1 MAGNTR
7 DITLLGKGQRLTPL
21 SDIVSSPD
29 SAPSV
34 YSGGRIVPLS
44 ENTSLHDKGSQ
55 NSGMQSIQLGAMPKM
70 EVTPQQY
77 RFIMNHLAGIKDKAQ
92 AEAEEIRL
100 ASALSYS
107 RNFGLPLDYCLRNLE
122 EMNKA
127 YLGTEYKATATNFR
141 AIYNEGQIGKLT
153 VERGRLG
160 NLIMNTS
167 DPAKREELL
176 AQVSEIDAS
185 IESMQDSLP
194 RNWLVEMAKMTGNS
208 LYFTASSGVAGLKG
222 AGVGA
227 IGVGVL
233 QGLGTIGVS
242 NPLTAVP
249 VAGTIAAVSLLFQG
263 KNTYEIESGNTYLDL
278 LNNGVEPEIAKGMG
292 NIGGL
297 INAAIEAGLG
307 GLTSSWLT
315 KLGVPVDS
323 FVSKLTTRMLA
334 NGHLGAFGKVLMDVG
349 TSSIEEGLEEG
360 FQGIATSLA
369 EDIAYTISET
379 SDVEPDWNVIE
390 SFASDFV
397 GGAAS
402 SVLLGLPASAISAN
416 SDYRTVK
423 GLDAVAMSVRSRES
437 YDAIAAS
444 LKPDDSI
451 TDEDW
456 KAFTDKRFDEAEKR
470 GFEEFRAEVN
480 QKTLDTTLTDLDED
494 VELDTDDG
502 KLEGEEEQTA
512 HPVDRM
518 KGGRLYGHE
527 TGETQH
533 LPRRFQAHTF
543 SYGSPVSGDTYGA
556 ITYRTDRDGNL
567 TITNLRTREGYQN
580 LREEMVSDFIS
591 RYPDMNIEWET
602 NTAEEADLKDRLINT
617 NPRGVSYGLNYG
629 ELADSSDVQ
638 AIKSKLSDYFSY
650 DETMNNAM
658 ATVVSLAAARR
669 GMTGQEL
676 FDRYIEDIRRWT
688 PEEQMEADRGLK
700 PGQHRTGAT
709 EFYHLTDGVKAVI
722 YAGENANPTT
732 FMHEMTHLLRR
743 IDGGDSEFRT
753 LFDSLR
759 NDESFKRFVDNNK
772 MIHHKDLSTLFM
784 TEEWTEADDE
794 FFTELSEAYWTS
806 GQAGSARLRGFF
818 DRLKR
823 TFRRI
828 YDALRGTG
836 HLNDEIVAYYDN
848 FFGVGDK
855 AASVSSTAD
864 TAGAERTVSQN
875 TAQDA
880 SSDVLSGEELPDA
893 ETAGDVSAEEVN
905 VQPSAPERG
914 MLDDWKAM
922 RFREAFRSITDNE
935 AIITAL
941 ENIPVALHKAA
952 GLVRESAGSVTATD
966 RYSLDPRYSNLTEED
981 AERMQKN
988 AERYEAE
995 AEKYE
1000 AKRRKVEDT
1009 TKRVTYT
1016 IDGRTYGEMAR
1027 ISSLGTF
1034 SPSQYIAQTGADS
1047 AFTLS
1052 IDADNVHIEGF
1063 RKPDPNM
1070 LWDGIEGERRYQTQ
1084 EEVEALIQRAI
1095 ETAESHIPVE
1105 YSESSW
1111 NALFGENRQIETPI
1125 GPVVMGHNQFK
1136 KLADRKR
1143 TDIVGMIKPT
1153 LERPSF
1159 IIREA
1164 HGSNNGNDSFNY
1176 IKVFNDKN
1184 GHRWLFSVVISQDD
1198 GWYVISNRG
1207 IHDNQLQKLL
1217 LKETNSLAYVAA
1229 DNQRTPSFVQRREL
1243 TGRPIDNLSSQ
1254 DAAVNKTAY
1263 QTQEESI
1270 EWKNTED
1277 RLRADASNFD
1287 AEGRHLAPNGKPSN
1301 LSYEQWVT
1309 VRTPAFKRW
1318 FGDWEHAYRIKKWL
1332 SNENVLAIDSDKYSG
1347 LYELNWRSAKRYALD
1362 NLRGQ
1367 YKVDD
1372 NGAVIELTR
1381 DGVSET
1387 ISENMGS
1394 ELGLRLIT
1402 YIPDIIKNSIFVYAE
1417 ENQKSKNTF
1426 DYYEYYLTDISVD
1439 SKNYV
1444 VKSAVGVR
1452 NGRRYYTFNLSE
1464 IKDKGAFIDSR
1475 PVSDIQPGR
1484 PTSQGSLPD
1493 IKDTRLLSILQA
1505 DSSKVVDEN
1514 GEPLVVYHGSK
1525 WAGGPI
1531 REFDI
1536 NPAYGAMYLSSS
1548 KEVAESYIPE
1558 SLNEAN
1564 VDDLYPGTPELQ
1576 PVFSLY
1582 ANVRN
1587 PLFADAKG
1595 ESWRSVEFEGEWLSS
1610 DDLIDIAMER
1620 GNDAVILRNVIDSS
1634 TVKTPATDLM
1644 IFDPNQLKSV
1654 DNQGTFSS
1662 ESNDIYYQTA
1672 EESAEWRDTDIRLRD
1687 NEANFDIAGRH
1698 LAPNGKLSNLSYRD
1712 WVTVRTPSF
1721 IRWFGDWMNNPE
1733 EASKIVDENG
1743 EPMAMYHGS
1752 LESFS
1757 EFSRDFAGRTA
1768 DTAGV
1773 GFWFSDREDFARSF
1787 ASAEWQG
1794 EGTPQVYSVFLNI
1807 RNPRVYSSTPGLT
1820 YAQYK
1825 ALTSEVE
1832 RLSRL
1837 ISRYEASTDRAISER
1852 ELNQLREERD
1862 RIISSLEGST
1872 DLDAYES
1879 FKSDMLIA
1887 SGMSAKDVKDSGF
1900 SFDGEDNASAINER
1914 YISAM
1919 RSQGYDGIIIR
1930 DTKFDSDLIG
1940 ESFNTQYVAFD
1951 PNQIKSVNN
1960 RGTFSSESNDILYQL
1975 SPEYVRENMD
1985 YETKMPTDDAFLD
1998 AVRNTPG
2005 ARIEDD
2011 GIIIDLERWQ
2021 KPEQDNEAS
2030 VRTGVFYLPTG
2041 SSATRYYKG
2050 FTSTGLYGGSVKFR
2064 GETLLKAP
2072 LAVRG
2077 YTGGDVPLKAYEILK
2092 GEQAASELKHD
2103 ADYLINSFKR
2113 DVRYDRLRELAEKYG
2128 INDDEYIDI
2137 SDIFYNSEQGSQLK
2151 FAFQENVVA
2160 HALRDA
2166 GYDSVVGFNR
2176 RKLTEIF
2183 DVREGNYPSET
2194 SDTPWATYTPEAQT
2208 LYQTQAEEFSERLN
2222 GLMESV
2228 NPIIA
2233 DQELHDVFEG
2243 DRISLK
2249 KLRAATKDIRGSY
2262 INRET
2267 GRTINFGR
2275 TALGE
2280 LTRHDFRNRE
2290 QAESIF
2296 HVPEF
2301 IENGR
2306 YTGAVN
2312 DPEGRIFDYYVS
2324 RFVYDGNDYLVWS
2337 SVITDR
2343 GDTYYDHKL
2352 ISWKEIKDYLASG
2365 FEITSLGLD
2374 GSSPSTLKNTRLL
2387 SFLQGKEPVPATI
2400 SRKTG
2405 KISGNTLFQTMTEE
2419 EQDAFV
2425 DAALDYALTNPERL
2439 YQIMDSDISDAVRDY
2454 MAELMSTAAEY
2465 TDYDEYYDAA
2475 TWVIP
2480 QDEELMGAEQEEL
2493 DKYILDAWNR
2503 KKNPEAAGTDAD
2515 APAPTLMNPDMSA
2528 STEEMKDEEFIQIIS
2543 TDEGFDEW
2551 LNTIRRAVESN
2562 SDEGERAVANAV
2574 DQDGLVAPLLVNLIH
2589 PSHSAAV
2596 WGSFKGSKYRRI
2608 ETDSAKAVASA
2619 KGILKANPSYYRDL
2633 YAKATGTDFWSSI
2646 YNDAVPAELQE
2657 ISADDLRTLS
2667 VSERKRLAE
2676 DIRDENM
2683 KKAILSGT
2691 DPYKSEVLESLIS
2704 KQERKIEDARADIR
2718 RLEAEKKAISRR
2730 ASELLGDKQQL
2741 WRETTKLQDEIDKA
2755 RTRLQEISERIA
2767 KASQRDFGEDGKV
2780 SQRLIDEQASIARQV
2795 TELVRQQDSYLRQL
2809 KNAEAEQRVYDART
2823 EERWKASNRERQLK
2837 DRHKEEMADRYRR
2850 DLDRMSEIRAERD
2863 RKLQELKAYY
2873 RERDNLRKVREHK
2886 QKLANIIKKEPSKG
2900 VNWEQAEKIRAIQA
2914 FLDPNF
2920 RTSMMIDGKPY
2931 DINLLKAMFRGDVER
2946 DPVIFD
2952 SLSDAQLD
2960 RLSKKSLDE
2969 MTISELEDMA
2979 TAVSQLRE
2987 EGIKERKLIDSA
2999 QRKHVAKTRKMV
3011 LAAVMANPKFTDE
3024 PMPGSGEERK
3034 RERNW
3039 WRRFL
3044 DIYYGSANMSRRTQ
3058 DMEGGKK
3065 GIIWNLLVG
3074 MKREA
3079 QDAENR
3085 MILKRMQPIQDFIKA
3100 SHIDTSDF
3108 YEEFSIDL
3116 GEGRTAS
3123 YRYTDLVYMYLSQN
3137 SRRNREAVAYGKLV
3151 TQLEKDAIREEVLN
3165 EIPGEGYNE
3174 KRTEESNRRIRE
3186 LGDRRYENV
3195 IRQAEGIIRDPSRD
3209 VLFALVRLIE
3219 KDFNS
3224 DLFERLREAQQR
3236 IYNTV
3241 VTKEDYYLPINRT
3254 DYAGSSPAESVK
3266 QDLLNMIPGNGSVQ
3280 RGFLDDRNDFSPY
3293 RQSNINTDFFRVW
3306 QNSVYAQEHALA
3318 NMEYVRLLK
3327 GVFINNGSQAVRSA
3341 ITNTFG
3347 SATMESI
3354 KNHISLIANPRSFQ
3368 KMNKDADRIFRFL
3381 KGSLYSSY
3389 LGLRPRSI
3397 ITQLITSWA
3406 PMWGAVNPIEL
3417 ARGYLAFSSHP
3428 NEVWAEICRLSPF
3441 MATRSMNPTLE
3452 WIKEEASK
3460 AELPKWRRGMA
3471 KLNEKGMMGLEW
3483 ADRFSVGAGWWAIF
3497 QRERS
3502 RLLTEGNL
3510 RTDEE
3515 IDQAAAKIADDFVQE
3530 TQPVSDITELSPLFQ
3545 NRNEALKILTQFQA
3559 SLNVVWQNVTRDIPN
3574 AFRNKQYAK
3583 AIGMSMGYVVSGII
3597 LYAVQDGLFGDDD
3610 DDDDRRGLGWR
3621 LLYSGVFSQPISG
3634 VPLIS
3639 NYIDAAAEKIIT
3651 GESEGV
3657 YNSPIFP
3664 PVDRVF
3670 RTINSMT
3677 NKDWEKAAENAINS
3691 MLLFTGLPYSA
3702 LNDVKKAISW
3712 DDNGN
3717 VEYHPEVF
3725 IGRDPD

>member
-44 ENTSLHDKGSQ
+44 ENTKLQEKTSL

-602 NTAEEADLKDRLINT
+602 NTAEEADLKDKLINA

-759 NDESFKRFVDNNK
+759 NDESFKRFVDNNR
-772 MIHHKDLSTLFM
+772 MIHHKDLSTLFT

-828 YDALRGTG
+828 YDALKGTG

-855 AASVSSTAD
+855 ASSE
-864 TAGAERTVSQN
+864 GTVSQN
-875 TAQDA
+875 TEQAA
-880 SSDVLSGEELPDA
+880 ASDVLSGEELPDA
-893 ETAGDVSAEEVN
+893 ETAVDVPAEEES
-905 VQPSAPERG
+905 VQPSVSEGG

-1000 AKRRKVEDT
+1000 AKRRKMEDT

-1016 IDGRTYGEMAR
+1016 IDGRTYGEMVR

-1047 AFTLS
+1047 DFTLS
-1052 IDADNVHIEGF
+1052 VDADNVHIEGF

-1084 EEVEALIQRAI
+1084 EE
-1095 ETAESHIPVE
+1095 
-1105 YSESSW
+1105 
-1111 NALFGENRQIETPI
+1111 
-1125 GPVVMGHNQFK
+1125 
-1136 KLADRKR
+1136 
-1143 TDIVGMIKPT
+1143 
-1153 LERPSF
+1153 
-1159 IIREA
+1159 
-1164 HGSNNGNDSFNY
+1164 
-1176 IKVFNDKN
+1176 
-1184 GHRWLFSVVISQDD
+1184 
-1198 GWYVISNRG
+1198 
-1207 IHDNQLQKLL
+1207 
-1217 LKETNSLAYVAA
+1217 
-1229 DNQRTPSFVQRREL
+1229 
-1243 TGRPIDNLSSQ
+1243 
-1254 DAAVNKTAY
+1254 
-1263 QTQEESI
+1263 SI
-1270 EWKNTED
+1270 EWKNTEN

-1287 AEGRHLAPNGKPSN
+1287 SEGRHLAPNGKPSN

-1318 FGDWEHAYRIKKWL
+1318 FGDWEGAADIEWLMNAEAVSSLTGEEFRSNLVDSVEAFYRSFGNKVIRPGLGEVSLARHDIQTSISHGLGRLKAVAFAAVPDVIREGREF
-1332 SNENVLAIDSDKYSG
+1332 SYTENYKGRGYDSIVIDAPISIAGEGYICEVVLNK
-1347 LYELNWRSAKRYALD
+1347 
-1362 NLRGQ
+1362 
-1367 YKVDD
+1367 
-1372 NGAVIELTR
+1372 
-1381 DGVSET
+1381 
-1387 ISENMGS
+1387 
-1394 ELGLRLIT
+1394 
-1402 YIPDIIKNSIFVYAE
+1402 E
-1417 ENQKSKNTF
+1417 ENKNRF
-1426 DYYEYYLTDISVD
+1426 YLHEV
-1439 SKNYV
+1439 
-1444 VKSAVGVR
+1444 
-1452 NGRRYYTFNLSE
+1452 E
-1464 IKDKGAFIDSR
+1464 IKDKLQLGNQVRSYMDEKNPKRNTKAGASR
-1475 PVSDIQPGR
+1475 LIISKLFSEGKFD
-1484 PTSQGSLPD
+1484 
-1493 IKDTRLLSILQA
+1493 A
-1505 DSSKVVDEN
+1505 SKVVDEN
-1514 GEPLVVYHGSK
+1514 GEPLVVYHGTNNREQKRVGRYPDGTWKYDYSEFSVFRGTNFFNSDEDN
-1525 WAGGPI
+1525 AGG
-1531 REFDI
+1531 
-1536 NPAYGAMYLSSS
+1536 YGSTVY
-1548 KEVAESYIPE
+1548 
-1558 SLNEAN
+1558 
-1564 VDDLYPGTPELQ
+1564 
-1576 PVFSLY
+1576 PVFL
-1582 ANVRN
+1582 NLRN
-1587 PLFADAKG
+1587 PLIIDADGQNYSYIRFNDEVHDTYEIAEYAKSNG
-1595 ESWRSVEFEGEWLSS
+1595 YDGVIFNGLYDGVDYGALQEKT
-1610 DDLIDIAMER
+1610 
-1620 GNDAVILRNVIDSS
+1620 NDYVTFN
-1634 TVKTPATDLM
+1634 
-1644 IFDPNQLKSV
+1644 PNQIKSI

-1712 WVTVRTPSF
+1712 WVAVRTPSF
-1721 IRWFGDWMNNPE
+1721 IRWFGDWMNTPE

-1757 EFSRDFAGRTA
+1757 EFSRDFAGRSA

-1825 ALTSEVE
+1825 ALTSEIE
-1832 RLSRL
+1832 RLSGL
-1837 ISRYEASTDRAISER
+1837 ISRYEASSDRAISER

-1919 RSQGYDGIIIR
+1919 RAQGYDGIIIR

-1940 ESFNTQYVAFD
+1940 ERFNTQYVAFD

-1960 RGTFSSESNDILYQL
+1960 RGTFSSDNPDIYYQTAEYTEALIDSVKETGGEVSENGLIHVYHRTTPENADSIRKQGYMKALEDGLFFSTKADGQNIGYGEGVVDFWIPANLLEIDDIFNDEVHLRFPLESSRIITDIRPFRQGKLLYQ
-1975 SPEYVRENMD
+1975 
-1985 YETKMPTDDAFLD
+1985 T
-1998 AVRNTPG
+1998 
-2005 ARIEDD
+2005 I
-2011 GIIIDLERWQ
+2011 
-2021 KPEQDNEAS
+2021 
-2030 VRTGVFYLPTG
+2030 
-2041 SSATRYYKG
+2041 
-2050 FTSTGLYGGSVKFR
+2050 
-2064 GETLLKAP
+2064 
-2072 LAVRG
+2072 G
-2077 YTGGDVPLKAYEILK
+2077 YTGAAQLDNWAKEHDMDAYHLLNLDTAIKMENDGLSAETIKELTGWERGIDDRWRTEIPDYLSNFRWDRIKNADSYSLGEIYNSPDLYIAYPSLESISIIINPQLSAAGAFVPSKNTIYLRQKPSVESRTYLDEDYSHPVNYAQVLMHEIQHIIQEFEGFASGGNPSISPAIREYAERMKNSVRRQQQEMRAAINELAKPYADIARAAEAIQIMRRIQKDPRAVFKTWIWGEYGTWGVPRNRKQQYVEAQKAIN
-2092 GEQAASELKHD
+2092 AASPEIQQIIATAAEYRSNPEYSSVFKGIDLYSGNITDTELSNLKSRADRRKWKILDDIANRTYAESLINKINYFSSVASLDDFAMYQQLAGEVEARATANKLNAPDTLKRLTRDFVDVKGKTAVVIHRSWHD
-2103 ADYLINSFKR
+2103 AEGYTH
-2113 DVRYDRLRELAEKYG
+2113 
-2128 INDDEYIDI
+2128 
-2137 SDIFYNSEQGSQLK
+2137 YN
-2151 FAFQENVVA
+2151 V
-2160 HALRDA
+2160 
-2166 GYDSVVGFNR
+2166 
-2176 RKLTEIF
+2176 
-2183 DVREGNYPSET
+2183 
-2194 SDTPWATYTPEAQT
+2194 
-2208 LYQTQAEEFSERLN
+2208 
-2222 GLMESV
+2222 
-2228 NPIIA
+2228 
-2233 DQELHDVFEG
+2233 
-2243 DRISLK
+2243 
-2249 KLRAATKDIRGSY
+2249 
-2262 INRET
+2262 
-2267 GRTINFGR
+2267 
-2275 TALGE
+2275 
-2280 LTRHDFRNRE
+2280 
-2290 QAESIF
+2290 
-2296 HVPEF
+2296 
-2301 IENGR
+2301 
-2306 YTGAVN
+2306 
-2312 DPEGRIFDYYVS
+2312 
-2324 RFVYDGNDYLVWS
+2324 
-2337 SVITDR
+2337 
-2343 GDTYYDHKL
+2343 
-2352 ISWKEIKDYLASG
+2352 
-2365 FEITSLGLD
+2365 
-2374 GSSPSTLKNTRLL
+2374 SSPIR
-2387 SFLQGKEPVPATI
+2387 AY
-2400 SRKTG
+2400 
-2405 KISGNTLFQTMTEE
+2405 FQTMTDE

-2480 QDEELMGAEQEEL
+2480 QDEELMGAAQEEL

-2574 DQDGLVAPLLVNLIH
+2574 DQDGLVAPFLVNLIH

-2633 YAKATGTDFWSSI
+2633 YAKATGSDFWSSI

-2691 DPYKSEVLESLIS
+2691 DPYQSEALESLIS

-2823 EERWKASNRERQLK
+2823 EERWKAANRERQLDK
-2837 DRHKEEMADRYRR
+2837 RHKEEMADHYRR
-2850 DLDRMSEIRAERD
+2850 DLDRMSEIRVERD

-2873 RERDNLRKVREHK
+2873 RERDSLRKIKEHK
-2886 QKLANIIKKEPSKG
+2886 QKLANIIKREPSKG

-2952 SLSDAQLD
+2952 SLSAEQLD

-2999 QRKHVAKTRKMV
+2999 QRKRVAKTRKMV

-3024 PMPGSGEERK
+3024 PMPGSGEERE

-3039 WRRFL
+3039 KRRFR

-3100 SHIDTSDF
+3100 NHINTSDF

-3165 EIPGEGYNE
+3165 EIPGEGWKKDRE
-3174 KRTEESNRRIRE
+3174 RTKESNRRIRE

-3280 RGFLDDRNDFSPY
+3280 RGFLEERNDFSPY
-3293 RQSNINTDFFRVW
+3293 RQSEINTDFFGIW

-3354 KNHISLIANPRSFQ
+3354 ENHISLIANPRSFQ

-3389 LGLRPRSI
+3389 LGLRPRSV

-3471 KLNEKGMMGLEW
+3471 KLNEKGMMGLER

-3515 IDQAAAKIADDFVQE
+3515 IDQAAAKVADDFVQE

-3574 AFRNKQYAK
+3574 AVRNKQYAK
-3583 AIGMSMGYVVSGII
+3583 AIGMSMGYVVSGMI

-3621 LLYSGVFSQPISG
+3621 LLYSGLSQPISG

>member
-1 MAGNTR
+1 MMEALTNTPEEKINRRQRAGAYDSLPNSALITPPSESDLLAMA
-7 DITLLGKGQRLTPL
+7 
-21 SDIVSSPD
+21 
-29 SAPSV
+29 SAPERTEISLSGIGKIEV
-34 YSGGRIVPLS
+34 SQDTYSFIQNRLS
-44 ENTSLHDKGSQ
+44 
-55 NSGMQSIQLGAMPKM
+55 
-70 EVTPQQY
+70 
-77 RFIMNHLAGIKDKAQ
+77 GILDNAQ
-92 AEAEEIRL
+92 REAEEIRL
-100 ASALSYS
+100 ASAFAFARNLNIPFKTAYS
-107 RNFGLPLDYCLRNLE
+107 NLDTLTKNWNGFAEYKPTASNYRAILNSFSISKRSFDRGRIGDELKTTTDPARRQQLLQEAAALEAEIESLQDNVPRNF
-122 EMNKA
+122 
-127 YLGTEYKATATNFR
+127 
-141 AIYNEGQIGKLT
+141 
-153 VERGRLG
+153 
-160 NLIMNTS
+160 
-167 DPAKREELL
+167 
-176 AQVSEIDAS
+176 
-185 IESMQDSLP
+185 
-194 RNWLVEMAKMTGNS
+194 LVEMAKLSANSAYFSARSLISSFSYGKGTDLAVKAVSAIAPVNPALASLLVSASS
-208 LYFTASSGVAGLKG
+208 LYGGFK
-222 AGVGA
+222 
-227 IGVGVL
+227 
-233 QGLGTIGVS
+233 VS
-242 NPLTAVP
+242 KEVE
-249 VAGTIAAVSLLFQG
+249 G
-263 KNTYEIESGNTYLDL
+263 GNLYLDL
-278 LNNGVEPEIAKGMG
+278 ISNGVEENIARGMSD
-292 NIGGL
+292 IGGFL
-297 INAAIEAGLG
+297 IGAVEVGLDG
-307 GLTSSWLT
+307 VTTSWL
-315 KLGVPVDS
+315 KALGVPVEN
-323 FVSKLTTRMLA
+323 FTSKVVTRFLA
-334 NGHLGAFGKVLMDVG
+334 KGTFGKLGTVLTRTAASAGM
-349 TSSIEEGLEEG
+349 EGLEEG
-360 FQGIATSLA
+360 IQGIISLAA
-369 EDIAYTISET
+369 EDIAYVLSET
-379 SDVEPDWNVIE
+379 SDVEPDWNIVQN
-390 SFASDFV
+390 FASDFI
-397 GGAAS
+397 GGFAA
-402 SVLLGLPASAISAN
+402 SVLLGLPASAINTSA
-416 SDYRTVK
+416 DFQTVK
-423 GLDAVAMSVRSRES
+423 DLEALSISVRSKES
-437 YDAIAAS
+437 YDSIAAQ
-444 LKPDDSI
+444 LKPEGI

-456 KAFTDKRFDEAEKR
+456 KTVTDRKFKEGEEKGLKAFA
-470 GFEEFRAEVN
+470 AEVN

-602 NTAEEADLKDRLINT
+602 NTAEEADLKDRLINA

-709 EFYHLTDGVKAVI
+709 EFYHITDGVKAVI

-759 NDESFKRFVDNNK
+759 NDESFKRFVDNNR
-772 MIHHKDLSTLFM
+772 MIHHKDLSTLFT

-828 YDALRGTG
+828 YDALKGTG

-855 AASVSSTAD
+855 ASSE
-864 TAGAERTVSQN
+864 GTVSQN
-875 TAQDA
+875 TEQAA
-880 SSDVLSGEELPDA
+880 ASDVLSGEELPDA
-893 ETAGDVSAEEVN
+893 ETAVDVPAEEEN
-905 VQPSAPERG
+905 VQPSVSEGG

-952 GLVRESAGSVTATD
+952 GLVRESTGSVTATD

-995 AEKYE
+995 TEKYE
-1000 AKRRKVEDT
+1000 AKRRKMEDT

-1034 SPSQYIAQTGADS
+1034 TPSQYIAETGADPD
-1047 AFTLS
+1047 FTLS
-1052 IDADNVHIEGF
+1052 IEADNVHIDGF
-1063 RKPDPNM
+1063 KKPDPNM
-1070 LWDGIEGERRYQTQ
+1070 LWKDIPDRTPIMEEEEFADEYDPYKAGLDEDGNPLYQTSEDYNPEKIGRGYKLFEQDTRTGKLYPLFIGSREETPVGTWMIAQNIPTKGFANRPGWHIGSSLPDAPWLKGYSAENPRGVFNSKRGKNFRRVWAEVSYPMDVDYQ
-1084 EEVEALIQRAI
+1084 EELDRRGIRDI
-1095 ETAESHIPVE
+1095 KDHIPKNGYYTFREANGTWIIAGALRVDRILSE
-1105 YSESSW
+1105 EERQHIFDEAGYDEQAAWESSKDY
-1111 NALFGENRQIETPI
+1111 AHRRRQYEERIAREENRQLFQTFDEKVVTLREKYSPMIAEPENWMKK
-1125 GPVVMGHNQFK
+1125 PVRDFFHSYKPQITEMLKEYPKVEMDGILLLEGMDASDMPFQKELIQARILQEILGKRIILLPRYITNTISDVFGIRLNK
-1136 KLADRKR
+1136 GSLSDGLSALADGDRYIEFKLTSEKGIVR
-1143 TDIVGMIKPT
+1143 NINEAMESDIIFV
-1153 LERPSF
+1153 
-1159 IIREA
+1159 A
-1164 HGSNNGNDSFNY
+1164 SN
-1176 IKVFNDKN
+1176 
-1184 GHRWLFSVVISQDD
+1184 SV
-1198 GWYVISNRG
+1198 
-1207 IHDNQLQKLL
+1207 
-1217 LKETNSLAYVAA
+1217 TNSLIRKIKERP
-1229 DNQRTPSFVQRREL
+1229 DNIRVGGQIYL
-1243 TGRPIDNLSSQ
+1243 
-1254 DAAVNKTAY
+1254 
-1263 QTQEESI
+1263 
-1270 EWKNTED
+1270 
-1277 RLRADASNFD
+1277 
-1287 AEGRHLAPNGKPSN
+1287 
-1301 LSYEQWVT
+1301 
-1309 VRTPAFKRW
+1309 
-1318 FGDWEHAYRIKKWL
+1318 
-1332 SNENVLAIDSDKYSG
+1332 
-1347 LYELNWRSAKRYALD
+1347 LD
-1362 NLRGQ
+1362 
-1367 YKVDD
+1367 
-1372 NGAVIELTR
+1372 E
-1381 DGVSET
+1381 
-1387 ISENMGS
+1387 
-1394 ELGLRLIT
+1394 
-1402 YIPDIIKNSIFVYAE
+1402 
-1417 ENQKSKNTF
+1417 
-1426 DYYEYYLTDISVD
+1426 
-1439 SKNYV
+1439 
-1444 VKSAVGVR
+1444 
-1452 NGRRYYTFNLSE
+1452 NGRRYFE
-1464 IKDKGAFIDSR
+1464 IKKIVPSPAPAPQNVSEDYELSAEKLAVSNPHPFDSKY
-1475 PVSDIQPGR
+1475 
-1484 PTSQGSLPD
+1484 
-1493 IKDTRLLSILQA
+1493 IKDLFEVNPEALVTYSSYQQAQPTDRL
-1505 DSSKVVDEN
+1505 
-1514 GEPLVVYHGSK
+1514 
-1525 WAGGPI
+1525 
-1531 REFDI
+1531 F
-1536 NPAYGAMYLSSS
+1536 
-1548 KEVAESYIPE
+1548 
-1558 SLNEAN
+1558 
-1564 VDDLYPGTPELQ
+1564 
-1576 PVFSLY
+1576 
-1582 ANVRN
+1582 
-1587 PLFADAKG
+1587 
-1595 ESWRSVEFEGEWLSS
+1595 
-1610 DDLIDIAMER
+1610 
-1620 GNDAVILRNVIDSS
+1620 
-1634 TVKTPATDLM
+1634 
-1644 IFDPNQLKSV
+1644 
-1654 DNQGTFSS
+1654 
-1662 ESNDIYYQTA
+1662 QTA
-1672 EESAEWRDTDIRLRD
+1672 EDITSSQEWRDTDIRLRD

-1757 EFSRDFAGRTA
+1757 EFSRDFAGRSA

-1825 ALTSEVE
+1825 ALTSEIE
-1832 RLSRL
+1832 RLFGL
-1837 ISRYEASTDRAISER
+1837 ISRYEASTGRAISER

-1998 AVRNTPG
+1998 AARNTPG

-2176 RKLTEIF
+2176 RKLTEVF

-2208 LYQTQAEEFSERLN
+2208 NVA
-2222 GLMESV
+2222 
-2228 NPIIA
+2228 
-2233 DQELHDVFEG
+2233 
-2243 DRISLK
+2243 
-2249 KLRAATKDIRGSY
+2249 IRSH
-2262 INRET
+2262 E
-2267 GRTINFGR
+2267 
-2275 TALGE
+2275 
-2280 LTRHDFRNRE
+2280 
-2290 QAESIF
+2290 
-2296 HVPEF
+2296 
-2301 IENGR
+2301 
-2306 YTGAVN
+2306 
-2312 DPEGRIFDYYVS
+2312 
-2324 RFVYDGNDYLVWS
+2324 
-2337 SVITDR
+2337 
-2343 GDTYYDHKL
+2343 
-2352 ISWKEIKDYLASG
+2352 
-2365 FEITSLGLD
+2365 
-2374 GSSPSTLKNTRLL
+2374 
-2387 SFLQGKEPVPATI
+2387 
-2400 SRKTG
+2400 
-2405 KISGNTLFQTMTEE
+2405 LFQTMTEE

-2425 DAALDYALTNPERL
+2425 DAAHDYALTNPERL

-2454 MAELMSTAAEY
+2454 MTELMATAAEY

-2480 QDEELMGAEQEEL
+2480 QDEELMGAAQEEL
-2493 DKYILDAWNR
+2493 DKYIIDAWNR

-2543 TDEGFDEW
+2543 TDAGFDEW

-2608 ETDSAKAVASA
+2608 ETDSSKAVASA
-2619 KGILKANPSYYRDL
+2619 KGILKANAAYYRDL
-2633 YAKATGTDFWSSI
+2633 YAKATGSDFWSSI

-2691 DPYKSEVLESLIS
+2691 DPYKSEALESLIS

-2718 RLEAEKKAISRR
+2718 KLEAEKKAISRR

-2823 EERWKASNRERQLK
+2823 EERWKAANRERQLEK
-2837 DRHKEEMADRYRR
+2837 RHKEEMADRYRR

-2873 RERDNLRKVREHK
+2873 RERDSLRKIKEHK
-2886 QKLANIIKKEPSKG
+2886 QKLANIIKREPSKG

-2999 QRKHVAKTRKMV
+2999 QRKRVAKTRKMV

-3100 SHIDTSDF
+3100 SHINTSDF

-3293 RQSNINTDFFRVW
+3293 RQSDINTDFFGIW

-3354 KNHISLIANPRSFQ
+3354 ENHISLIANPRSFQ

-3428 NEVWAEICRLSPF
+3428 IEVWAEICRLSPF

-3471 KLNEKGMMGLEW
+3471 KLNEKGMKGLEW

-3515 IDQAAAKIADDFVQE
+3515 IDQAAAKVADDFVQE

-3574 AFRNKQYAK
+3574 AVRNKQYAK
-3583 AIGMSMGYVVSGII
+3583 AIGMFMGYAVSGMI

-3702 LNDVKKAISW
+3702 VNDVKKAISW

>member
-1 MAGNTR
+1 MMEALTNTPEEKINRRQRAGAYDSLPNSALITPPSESDLLAMA
-7 DITLLGKGQRLTPL
+7 
-21 SDIVSSPD
+21 
-29 SAPSV
+29 SAPERTEVSLSGIGKIEV
-34 YSGGRIVPLS
+34 SQDTYSFIQNRLS
-44 ENTSLHDKGSQ
+44 
-55 NSGMQSIQLGAMPKM
+55 
-70 EVTPQQY
+70 
-77 RFIMNHLAGIKDKAQ
+77 GILDNAQ
-92 AEAEEIRL
+92 REAEEIRL
-100 ASALSYS
+100 ASAFAFARNLNIPFKTAYS
-107 RNFGLPLDYCLRNLE
+107 NLDTLTKNWNGFAEYKPTASDYRAILNSFSISKRSFDRGRIGDELKTTTDPARRQQLLQEAAALEAEIESLQDNVPRNF
-122 EMNKA
+122 
-127 YLGTEYKATATNFR
+127 
-141 AIYNEGQIGKLT
+141 
-153 VERGRLG
+153 
-160 NLIMNTS
+160 
-167 DPAKREELL
+167 
-176 AQVSEIDAS
+176 
-185 IESMQDSLP
+185 
-194 RNWLVEMAKMTGNS
+194 LVEMAKLSANSAYFSARSLISSFSYGKGTDLAVKAVSAIAPVNPALASLLVSASS
-208 LYFTASSGVAGLKG
+208 LYGGFK
-222 AGVGA
+222 
-227 IGVGVL
+227 
-233 QGLGTIGVS
+233 VS
-242 NPLTAVP
+242 KEVE
-249 VAGTIAAVSLLFQG
+249 G
-263 KNTYEIESGNTYLDL
+263 GNLYLDL
-278 LNNGVEPEIAKGMG
+278 ISNGVEENIARGMSD
-292 NIGGL
+292 IGGFL
-297 INAAIEAGLG
+297 IGAVEVGLDG
-307 GLTSSWLT
+307 VTTSWL
-315 KLGVPVDS
+315 KALGVPVEN
-323 FVSKLTTRMLA
+323 FTSKVVTRLLA
-334 NGHLGAFGKVLMDVG
+334 KGTFGKLGTVLTRTAASAGM
-349 TSSIEEGLEEG
+349 EGLEEG
-360 FQGIATSLA
+360 IQGIISLAA
-369 EDIAYTISET
+369 EDIAYVLSET
-379 SDVEPDWNVIE
+379 SDVEPDWNIVQN
-390 SFASDFV
+390 FASDFI
-397 GGAAS
+397 GGFAA
-402 SVLLGLPASAISAN
+402 SVLLGLPASAINTSA
-416 SDYRTVK
+416 DFQTVK
-423 GLDAVAMSVRSRES
+423 DLEALSINVRSKES
-437 YDAIAAS
+437 YDSIAAQ
-444 LKPDDSI
+444 LKPEGI

-456 KAFTDKRFDEAEKR
+456 KTVTDKKFKEGEEK
-470 GFEEFRAEVN
+470 GLKAFAAEVN

-502 KLEGEEEQTA
+502 KLEGEEEQAA

-518 KGGRLYGHE
+518 NGGRLYGHE

-700 PGQHRTGAT
+700 PGQNRTGAT

-722 YAGENANPTT
+722 YAGKGANPTT

-743 IDGGDSEFRT
+743 IDGGDSKFRT

-759 NDESFKRFVDNNK
+759 NDSSFKRFVDNNR
-772 MIHHKDLSTLFM
+772 MIHHKDLSTLFT

-828 YDALRGTG
+828 YDALKGTG

-855 AASVSSTAD
+855 ASSE
-864 TAGAERTVSQN
+864 GTVSQN
-875 TAQDA
+875 TEQAA
-880 SSDVLSGEELPDA
+880 ASDVLSGEELTDA
-893 ETAGDVSAEEVN
+893 ETAADVHAEEEN
-905 VQPSAPERG
+905 VQPSVSEGG

-952 GLVRESAGSVTATD
+952 GLVRESTGSVTATD

-1000 AKRRKVEDT
+1000 AKRRKMEDT

-1047 AFTLS
+1047 DFTLS
-1052 IDADNVHIEGF
+1052 VDADNVHIEGF

-1084 EEVEALIQRAI
+1084 EE
-1095 ETAESHIPVE
+1095 
-1105 YSESSW
+1105 
-1111 NALFGENRQIETPI
+1111 
-1125 GPVVMGHNQFK
+1125 
-1136 KLADRKR
+1136 
-1143 TDIVGMIKPT
+1143 
-1153 LERPSF
+1153 
-1159 IIREA
+1159 
-1164 HGSNNGNDSFNY
+1164 
-1176 IKVFNDKN
+1176 
-1184 GHRWLFSVVISQDD
+1184 
-1198 GWYVISNRG
+1198 
-1207 IHDNQLQKLL
+1207 
-1217 LKETNSLAYVAA
+1217 
-1229 DNQRTPSFVQRREL
+1229 
-1243 TGRPIDNLSSQ
+1243 
-1254 DAAVNKTAY
+1254 
-1263 QTQEESI
+1263 SI
-1270 EWKNTED
+1270 EWKNTEN
-1277 RLRADASNFD
+1277 RLRADTSNFD
-1287 AEGRHLAPNGKPSN
+1287 SEGRHLAPNGKPSN

-1318 FGDWEHAYRIKKWL
+1318 FGDWEGAADIEWL
-1332 SNENVLAIDSDKYSG
+1332 MNADAVSSLTGEEFRSNL
-1347 LYELNWRSAKRYALD
+1347 
-1362 NLRGQ
+1362 
-1367 YKVDD
+1367 
-1372 NGAVIELTR
+1372 
-1381 DGVSET
+1381 
-1387 ISENMGS
+1387 
-1394 ELGLRLIT
+1394 
-1402 YIPDIIKNSIFVYAE
+1402 
-1417 ENQKSKNTF
+1417 
-1426 DYYEYYLTDISVD
+1426 VD
-1439 SKNYV
+1439 SVEAFYRSFGNKVIRPGLGEVSLARHDIQTSISHGLGRLKAVAFAAVPDVIREGREFSYTENYKGRGYDSIVIDAPISIAGEGYICEVVLNKEANKNRFYLHEV
-1444 VKSAVGVR
+1444 
-1452 NGRRYYTFNLSE
+1452 E
-1464 IKDKGAFIDSR
+1464 IKDKLQLGNQVRSYMDEKNPKRNTKAGASR
-1475 PVSDIQPGR
+1475 LIISKLFSEGKFD
-1484 PTSQGSLPD
+1484 
-1493 IKDTRLLSILQA
+1493 A
-1505 DSSKVVDEN
+1505 SKVVDEN

-1582 ANVRN
+1582 ANARN

-1595 ESWRSVEFEGEWLSS
+1595 DSWRSVEFEGEWLTS
-1610 DDLIDIAMER
+1610 DDLIDIAMDR

-1672 EESAEWRDTDIRLRD
+1672 EESAEWRDTDISLRD

-1757 EFSRDFAGRTA
+1757 EFSRDFAGRSA

-1825 ALTSEVE
+1825 ALTSEIE
-1832 RLSRL
+1832 RLSGL
-1837 ISRYEASTDRAISER
+1837 ISRYEASSDRAISER

-1919 RSQGYDGIIIR
+1919 RAQGYDGIIIR

-1951 PNQIKSVNN
+1951 PNQIKSINN
-1960 RGTFSSESNDILYQL
+1960 RGSFSSESNDILYQL

-1985 YETKMPTDDAFLD
+1985 YETKMPTEDSFLD

-2005 ARIEDD
+2005 ASIVDD

-2021 KPEQDNEAS
+2021 RPEQDNEAS
-2030 VRTGVFYLPTG
+2030 VRTGVFYLPRG
-2041 SSATRYYKG
+2041 ASQSRYYSGGTG
-2050 FTSTGLYGGSVKFR
+2050 FYGGPVHFT

-2072 LAVRG
+2072 LAVKG
-2077 YTGGDVPLKAYEILK
+2077 ATGGNVPLKAYEALFGK
-2092 GEQAASELKHD
+2092 EAAKKLEEDCESIMRPYQRSAKANRAMDVYYEYLPY
-2103 ADYLINSFKR
+2103 ADDDYMDFSTLEINSR
-2113 DVRYDRLRELAEKYG
+2113 EGNQLRYAV
-2128 INDDEYIDI
+2128 
-2137 SDIFYNSEQGSQLK
+2137 
-2151 FAFQENVVA
+2151 QENIIA
-2160 HALRDA
+2160 HAVREA

-2176 RKLTEIF
+2176 GKITEVF
-2183 DVREGNYPSET
+2183 DVREAHYPSET

-2306 YTGAVN
+2306 YAGTVN
-2312 DPEGRIFDYYVS
+2312 DSEGRIFDYYVS

-2387 SFLQGKEPVPATI
+2387 SFLQGKEPVPAAI
-2400 SRKTG
+2400 SRESG

-2480 QDEELMGAEQEEL
+2480 QDEELMGAALEEL

-2633 YAKATGTDFWSSI
+2633 YAKATGSDFWSSI

-2691 DPYKSEVLESLIS
+2691 DPYKSEALESLIS

-2718 RLEAEKKAISRR
+2718 KLEAEKKS
-2730 ASELLGDKQQL
+2730 
-2741 WRETTKLQDEIDKA
+2741 
-2755 RTRLQEISERIA
+2755 
-2767 KASQRDFGEDGKV
+2767 F
-2780 SQRLIDEQASIARQV
+2780 
-2795 TELVRQQDSYLRQL
+2795 
-2809 KNAEAEQRVYDART
+2809 
-2823 EERWKASNRERQLK
+2823 
-2837 DRHKEEMADRYRR
+2837 
-2850 DLDRMSEIRAERD
+2850 RMR
-2863 RKLQELKAYY
+2863 
-2873 RERDNLRKVREHK
+2873 
-2886 QKLANIIKKEPSKG
+2886 
-2900 VNWEQAEKIRAIQA
+2900 
-2914 FLDPNF
+2914 
-2920 RTSMMIDGKPY
+2920 
-2931 DINLLKAMFRGDVER
+2931 
-2946 DPVIFD
+2946 
-2952 SLSDAQLD
+2952 
-2960 RLSKKSLDE
+2960 
-2969 MTISELEDMA
+2969 
-2979 TAVSQLRE
+2979 
-2987 EGIKERKLIDSA
+2987 
-2999 QRKHVAKTRKMV
+2999 
-3011 LAAVMANPKFTDE
+3011 
-3024 PMPGSGEERK
+3024 
-3034 RERNW
+3034 
-3039 WRRFL
+3039 
-3044 DIYYGSANMSRRTQ
+3044 
-3058 DMEGGKK
+3058 
-3065 GIIWNLLVG
+3065 
-3074 MKREA
+3074 
-3079 QDAENR
+3079 
-3085 MILKRMQPIQDFIKA
+3085 
-3100 SHIDTSDF
+3100 
-3108 YEEFSIDL
+3108 
-3116 GEGRTAS
+3116 
-3123 YRYTDLVYMYLSQN
+3123 
-3137 SRRNREAVAYGKLV
+3137 
-3151 TQLEKDAIREEVLN
+3151 
-3165 EIPGEGYNE
+3165 
-3174 KRTEESNRRIRE
+3174 
-3186 LGDRRYENV
+3186 
-3195 IRQAEGIIRDPSRD
+3195 
-3209 VLFALVRLIE
+3209 
-3219 KDFNS
+3219 
-3224 DLFERLREAQQR
+3224 
-3236 IYNTV
+3236 
-3241 VTKEDYYLPINRT
+3241 
-3254 DYAGSSPAESVK
+3254 
-3266 QDLLNMIPGNGSVQ
+3266 
-3280 RGFLDDRNDFSPY
+3280 
-3293 RQSNINTDFFRVW
+3293 
-3306 QNSVYAQEHALA
+3306 
-3318 NMEYVRLLK
+3318 
-3327 GVFINNGSQAVRSA
+3327 
-3341 ITNTFG
+3341 
-3347 SATMESI
+3347 
-3354 KNHISLIANPRSFQ
+3354 
-3368 KMNKDADRIFRFL
+3368 
-3381 KGSLYSSY
+3381 
-3389 LGLRPRSI
+3389 
-3397 ITQLITSWA
+3397 
-3406 PMWGAVNPIEL
+3406 
-3417 ARGYLAFSSHP
+3417 
-3428 NEVWAEICRLSPF
+3428 
-3441 MATRSMNPTLE
+3441 
-3452 WIKEEASK
+3452 
-3460 AELPKWRRGMA
+3460 
-3471 KLNEKGMMGLEW
+3471 
-3483 ADRFSVGAGWWAIF
+3483 
-3497 QRERS
+3497 
-3502 RLLTEGNL
+3502 
-3510 RTDEE
+3510 
-3515 IDQAAAKIADDFVQE
+3515 
-3530 TQPVSDITELSPLFQ
+3530 
-3545 NRNEALKILTQFQA
+3545 
-3559 SLNVVWQNVTRDIPN
+3559 
-3574 AFRNKQYAK
+3574 
-3583 AIGMSMGYVVSGII
+3583 
-3597 LYAVQDGLFGDDD
+3597 
-3610 DDDDRRGLGWR
+3610 
-3621 LLYSGVFSQPISG
+3621 
-3634 VPLIS
+3634 
-3639 NYIDAAAEKIIT
+3639 
-3651 GESEGV
+3651 
-3657 YNSPIFP
+3657 
-3664 PVDRVF
+3664 
-3670 RTINSMT
+3670 
-3677 NKDWEKAAENAINS
+3677 
-3691 MLLFTGLPYSA
+3691 
-3702 LNDVKKAISW
+3702 
-3712 DDNGN
+3712 
-3717 VEYHPEVF
+3717 
-3725 IGRDPD
+3725 

>member
-1 MAGNTR
+1 MMEALTNTPEEKINRRQRAGAYDSLPNSALITPPSESNLLAMA
-7 DITLLGKGQRLTPL
+7 
-21 SDIVSSPD
+21 
-29 SAPSV
+29 SAPDRTEVSLSGIGKIEV
-34 YSGGRIVPLS
+34 SQDTYSFIQNRLS
-44 ENTSLHDKGSQ
+44 
-55 NSGMQSIQLGAMPKM
+55 
-70 EVTPQQY
+70 
-77 RFIMNHLAGIKDKAQ
+77 GILDNAQ
-92 AEAEEIRL
+92 REAEEIRL
-100 ASALSYS
+100 ASAFAFARNLNIPFKTAYS
-107 RNFGLPLDYCLRNLE
+107 NLDMLTKNWNGFAEYKPTASNYRAILNSFSISKRSFDRGRIGDELKTVTDPARRQQLLQEAAALEAEIESLQDNVPRNF
-122 EMNKA
+122 
-127 YLGTEYKATATNFR
+127 
-141 AIYNEGQIGKLT
+141 
-153 VERGRLG
+153 
-160 NLIMNTS
+160 
-167 DPAKREELL
+167 
-176 AQVSEIDAS
+176 
-185 IESMQDSLP
+185 
-194 RNWLVEMAKMTGNS
+194 LVEMAKLSANSAYFSARSLISSFSYGKGTDLAVKAVSAIAPVNPALASLLVSASS
-208 LYFTASSGVAGLKG
+208 LYGGFK
-222 AGVGA
+222 
-227 IGVGVL
+227 
-233 QGLGTIGVS
+233 VS
-242 NPLTAVP
+242 KEVE
-249 VAGTIAAVSLLFQG
+249 G
-263 KNTYEIESGNTYLDL
+263 GNLYLDL
-278 LNNGVEPEIAKGMG
+278 ISNGVEENIARGMSD
-292 NIGGL
+292 IGGFL
-297 INAAIEAGLG
+297 IGAVEVGLDG
-307 GLTSSWLT
+307 VTTSWL
-315 KLGVPVDS
+315 KALGVPVEN
-323 FVSKLTTRMLA
+323 FTSKVVTRLLA
-334 NGHLGAFGKVLMDVG
+334 KGTFGKLGTVLTRTAASAGM
-349 TSSIEEGLEEG
+349 EGLEEG
-360 FQGIATSLA
+360 IQSIISLAA
-369 EDIAYTISET
+369 EDIAYVLSET
-379 SDVEPDWNVIE
+379 SDVEPDWNIVQN
-390 SFASDFV
+390 FASDFI
-397 GGAAS
+397 GGFAA
-402 SVLLGLPASAISAN
+402 SVLLGLPASAINTSA
-416 SDYRTVK
+416 DFQTVK
-423 GLDAVAMSVRSRES
+423 DLEALSINVRSKES
-437 YDAIAAS
+437 YDSIAAQ
-444 LKPDDSI
+444 LKPEGI

-456 KAFTDKRFDEAEKR
+456 KTVTDKKFKEGEEK
-470 GFEEFRAEVN
+470 GLKAFAAEVN

-602 NTAEEADLKDRLINT
+602 NTAEEADLKDRLINA

-700 PGQHRTGAT
+700 PGQNRTGAT

-722 YAGENANPTT
+722 YAGKGANPTT

-759 NDESFKRFVDNNK
+759 NDESFKRFVDNNR
-772 MIHHKDLSTLFM
+772 MIHHKDLSTLFT

-828 YDALRGTG
+828 YDTLKGTG

-855 AASVSSTAD
+855 ASSE
-864 TAGAERTVSQN
+864 GTVSQN
-875 TAQDA
+875 TEQAA

-893 ETAGDVSAEEVN
+893 ETAVDVHAEEEN
-905 VQPSAPERG
+905 VQPSVSEGG

-935 AIITAL
+935 VIITAL

-952 GLVRESAGSVTATD
+952 GLVRESTGSVTATD

-1000 AKRRKVEDT
+1000 AKRRKMEDT
-1009 TKRVTYT
+1009 TNRVTYT

-1047 AFTLS
+1047 DFTLS
-1052 IDADNVHIEGF
+1052 VDADNVHIEGF

-1084 EEVEALIQRAI
+1084 EE
-1095 ETAESHIPVE
+1095 
-1105 YSESSW
+1105 
-1111 NALFGENRQIETPI
+1111 
-1125 GPVVMGHNQFK
+1125 
-1136 KLADRKR
+1136 
-1143 TDIVGMIKPT
+1143 
-1153 LERPSF
+1153 
-1159 IIREA
+1159 
-1164 HGSNNGNDSFNY
+1164 
-1176 IKVFNDKN
+1176 
-1184 GHRWLFSVVISQDD
+1184 
-1198 GWYVISNRG
+1198 
-1207 IHDNQLQKLL
+1207 
-1217 LKETNSLAYVAA
+1217 
-1229 DNQRTPSFVQRREL
+1229 
-1243 TGRPIDNLSSQ
+1243 
-1254 DAAVNKTAY
+1254 
-1263 QTQEESI
+1263 SI
-1270 EWKNTED
+1270 EWKNTEN
-1277 RLRADASNFD
+1277 RLRADTSNFD
-1287 AEGRHLAPNGKPSN
+1287 SEGRHLAPNGKPSN

-1318 FGDWEHAYRIKKWL
+1318 FGDWEGAADIEWL
-1332 SNENVLAIDSDKYSG
+1332 MNAEAVSSLTGEEFRSNL
-1347 LYELNWRSAKRYALD
+1347 
-1362 NLRGQ
+1362 
-1367 YKVDD
+1367 
-1372 NGAVIELTR
+1372 
-1381 DGVSET
+1381 
-1387 ISENMGS
+1387 
-1394 ELGLRLIT
+1394 
-1402 YIPDIIKNSIFVYAE
+1402 
-1417 ENQKSKNTF
+1417 
-1426 DYYEYYLTDISVD
+1426 VD
-1439 SKNYV
+1439 SVEAFYRSFGNKVIRPGLGEVSLARHDIQTSISHGLGRLKAVAFAAVPDVIREGREFSYTENYKGRGYDSIVIDAPISIAGEGYICEVVLNKEANKNRFYLHEV
-1444 VKSAVGVR
+1444 
-1452 NGRRYYTFNLSE
+1452 E
-1464 IKDKGAFIDSR
+1464 IKDKLQLGNQVRSYMDEKNPKRNTKAGASR
-1475 PVSDIQPGR
+1475 LIISKLFSEGKFD
-1484 PTSQGSLPD
+1484 
-1493 IKDTRLLSILQA
+1493 A
-1505 DSSKVVDEN
+1505 SKVVDEN

-1582 ANVRN
+1582 ANARN

-1595 ESWRSVEFEGEWLSS
+1595 DSWRSVEFEGEWLTS
-1610 DDLIDIAMER
+1610 DDLIDIAMDR

-1672 EESAEWRDTDIRLRD
+1672 EESAEWRDTDISLRD

-1757 EFSRDFAGRTA
+1757 EFSRDFAGRSA

-1825 ALTSEVE
+1825 ALTSEIE
-1832 RLSRL
+1832 RLSGL
-1837 ISRYEASTDRAISER
+1837 ISRYEASSDRAISGR

-2030 VRTGVFYLPTG
+2030 VRTGVFYLPTE

-2072 LAVRG
+2072 LVVRG
-2077 YTGGDVPLKAYEILK
+2077 YTGGEIPLKAYEILK

-2208 LYQTQAEEFSERLN
+2208 LYQTAYHGSMHSFDRFSTDHIGTGEGSQSFGWGIYVTDSGIIARGYAELGYSEESKASDIAYYENLIAEDQKKVDELAERLRKPEEIA
-2222 GLMESV
+2222 ESV
-2228 NPIIA
+2228 EKERRAIIERAETLRKALA
-2233 DQELHDVFEG
+2233 DGSISRIPGIWGSIAKILGTDIDGVEHYLLDKLNEG
-2243 DRISLK
+2243 EARTSLQK
-2249 KLRAATKDIRGSY
+2249 EYDSAVAALERTKERLEETRAAEVSGRNLYTVDIPDSGYLYWDRKVSKPLAERIARKLNADEY
-2262 INRET
+2262 D
-2267 GRTINFGR
+2267 
-2275 TALGE
+2275 TA
-2280 LTRHDFRNRE
+2280 DIMDYFRNSGE
-2290 QAESIF
+2290 DMYVYLEKQLGSDKAASQFLSELGVVGINY
-2296 HVPEF
+2296 PAGTN
-2301 IENGR
+2301 IKL
-2306 YTGAVN
+2306 
-2312 DPEGRIFDYYVS
+2312 PEGVSPKSRNYVIFNADNVAIRS
-2324 RFVYDGNDYLVWS
+2324 
-2337 SVITDR
+2337 
-2343 GDTYYDHKL
+2343 H
-2352 ISWKEIKDYLASG
+2352 E
-2365 FEITSLGLD
+2365 
-2374 GSSPSTLKNTRLL
+2374 
-2387 SFLQGKEPVPATI
+2387 
-2400 SRKTG
+2400 
-2405 KISGNTLFQTMTEE
+2405 LFQTMTEE

-2480 QDEELMGAEQEEL
+2480 QDEELMGATQEEL

-2608 ETDSAKAVASA
+2608 ETDSAKAIASA

-2633 YAKATGTDFWSSI
+2633 YAKATGSDFWSSI

-2691 DPYKSEVLESLIS
+2691 DPYKSEALESLIS

-2718 RLEAEKKAISRR
+2718 KLEAEKKAISRR

-2755 RTRLQEISERIA
+2755 RTRLKEISERIA
-2767 KASQRDFGEDGKV
+2767 KASQRDFVEDGKV

-2823 EERWKASNRERQLK
+2823 EERWKAANRERQLEK
-2837 DRHKEEMADRYRR
+2837 RHKEEMADRYRR

-2873 RERDNLRKVREHK
+2873 RERDNLRKIREHK
-2886 QKLANIIKKEPSKG
+2886 EKLADIIKRKPSKG

-2931 DINLLKAMFRGDVER
+2931 DINLLKAMFRGDAER

-2952 SLSDAQLD
+2952 SLSAEQLD

-2999 QRKHVAKTRKMV
+2999 QRKRVAKTSKTV

-3039 WRRFL
+3039 KRRFR
-3044 DIYYGSANMSRRTQ
+3044 DIYYGSANMSRLTQ

-3065 GIIWNLLVG
+3065 GVIWNLLVG

-3085 MILKRMQPIQDFIKA
+3085 MILQRMQPIQDFISNSK
-3100 SHIDTSDF
+3100 T
-3108 YEEFSIDL
+3108 
-3116 GEGRTAS
+3116 GR
-3123 YRYTDLVYMYLSQN
+3123 R
-3137 SRRNREAVAYGKLV
+3137 
-3151 TQLEKDAIREEVLN
+3151 
-3165 EIPGEGYNE
+3165 
-3174 KRTEESNRRIRE
+3174 RRI
-3186 LGDRRYENV
+3186 D
-3195 IRQAEGIIRDPSRD
+3195 IRI
-3209 VLFALVRLIE
+3209 LC
-3219 KDFNS
+3219 
-3224 DLFERLREAQQR
+3224 
-3236 IYNTV
+3236 
-3241 VTKEDYYLPINRT
+3241 
-3254 DYAGSSPAESVK
+3254 
-3266 QDLLNMIPGNGSVQ
+3266 
-3280 RGFLDDRNDFSPY
+3280 
-3293 RQSNINTDFFRVW
+3293 
-3306 QNSVYAQEHALA
+3306 
-3318 NMEYVRLLK
+3318 
-3327 GVFINNGSQAVRSA
+3327 
-3341 ITNTFG
+3341 
-3347 SATMESI
+3347 
-3354 KNHISLIANPRSFQ
+3354 
-3368 KMNKDADRIFRFL
+3368 
-3381 KGSLYSSY
+3381 
-3389 LGLRPRSI
+3389 
-3397 ITQLITSWA
+3397 
-3406 PMWGAVNPIEL
+3406 
-3417 ARGYLAFSSHP
+3417 
-3428 NEVWAEICRLSPF
+3428 IC
-3441 MATRSMNPTLE
+3441 
-3452 WIKEEASK
+3452 
-3460 AELPKWRRGMA
+3460 
-3471 KLNEKGMMGLEW
+3471 
-3483 ADRFSVGAGWWAIF
+3483 
-3497 QRERS
+3497 
-3502 RLLTEGNL
+3502 
-3510 RTDEE
+3510 
-3515 IDQAAAKIADDFVQE
+3515 
-3530 TQPVSDITELSPLFQ
+3530 
-3545 NRNEALKILTQFQA
+3545 
-3559 SLNVVWQNVTRDIPN
+3559 
-3574 AFRNKQYAK
+3574 
-3583 AIGMSMGYVVSGII
+3583 
-3597 LYAVQDGLFGDDD
+3597 
-3610 DDDDRRGLGWR
+3610 
-3621 LLYSGVFSQPISG
+3621 
-3634 VPLIS
+3634 
-3639 NYIDAAAEKIIT
+3639 
-3651 GESEGV
+3651 
-3657 YNSPIFP
+3657 IFP
-3664 PVDRVF
+3664 R
-3670 RTINSMT
+3670 I
-3677 NKDWEKAAENAINS
+3677 AAG
-3691 MLLFTGLPYSA
+3691 TWKP
-3702 LNDVKKAISW
+3702 
-3712 DDNGN
+3712 
-3717 VEYHPEVF
+3717 
-3725 IGRDPD
+3725 

>member
-44 ENTSLHDKGSQ
+44 ENTKLQEKTSQ

-167 DPAKREELL
+167 DPAKRDELL

-379 SDVEPDWNVIE
+379 SDAEPDWNVIE

-437 YDAIAAS
+437 YDAIASS

-456 KAFTDKRFDEAEKR
+456 KAFTDKRFEETEKR

-602 NTAEEADLKDRLINT
+602 NTAEEADLREKLINA

-658 ATVVSLAAARR
+658 ATVVFLAAARR

-709 EFYHLTDGVKAVI
+709 EFYHITDGVKAVI
-722 YAGENANPTT
+722 YAGEKANPTT

-743 IDGGDSEFRT
+743 IDGGNSEFRT
-753 LFDSLR
+753 LFESLR
-759 NDESFKRFVDNNK
+759 NDESFKRFVDNNR
-772 MIHHKDLSTLFM
+772 MIHHKDLSTLFT

-828 YDALRGTG
+828 YDALKGTG

-855 AASVSSTAD
+855 VSSVSSEANTASSES
-864 TAGAERTVSQN
+864 AVSQN
-875 TAQDA
+875 TEQAA
-880 SSDVLSGEELPDA
+880 SSDVLSGEELPVA
-893 ETAGDVSAEEVN
+893 ETAGDVSAEEES
-905 VQPSAPERG
+905 VQSSASEGG
-914 MLDDWKAM
+914 MLDDWKAL
-922 RFREAFRSITDNE
+922 RFREVFRSITDNE

-952 GLVRESAGSVTATD
+952 GLVRESTGSVTATD

-995 AEKYE
+995 AERYE
-1000 AKRRKVEDT
+1000 AKRRKMEDT

-1034 SPSQYIAQTGADS
+1034 SPSQYIAQTGADPD
-1047 AFTLS
+1047 FTLS

-1084 EEVEALIQRAI
+1084 EEAEALIQGAI
-1095 ETAESHIPVE
+1095 ETAETHIPVE

-1111 NALFGENRQIETPI
+1111 IALFGESRQVETPI
-1125 GPVVMGHNQFK
+1125 GTVVMGRNQFK
-1136 KLADRKR
+1136 KLLDRKR
-1143 TDIVGMIKPT
+1143 TDVVGMIKPT

-1176 IKVFNDKN
+1176 IKVFNDEN

-1207 IHDNQLQKLL
+1207 IHDNQVQKLL

-1243 TGRPIDNLSSQ
+1243 TGRPIDNLSSGAGDVNQELFQTVENYNPQKVGHGYKLFEQ
-1254 DAAVNKTAY
+1254 DTRTGKLYPLFIGAKEETPVGTWMVAQNIPTKGFANRPGWHIGSSLPDAPWLKGYSADNPRGVFNSKRGKNFRRVWAEVSY
-1263 QTQEESI
+1263 PMDVDYQEEL
-1270 EWKNTED
+1270 D
-1277 RLRADASNFD
+1277 RRGIKDIKD
-1287 AEGRHLAPNGKPSN
+1287 HTPENG
-1301 LSYEQWVT
+1301 
-1309 VRTPAFKRW
+1309 
-1318 FGDWEHAYRIKKWL
+1318 
-1332 SNENVLAIDSDKYSG
+1332 
-1347 LYELNWRSAKRYALD
+1347 
-1362 NLRGQ
+1362 
-1367 YKVDD
+1367 
-1372 NGAVIELTR
+1372 
-1381 DGVSET
+1381 
-1387 ISENMGS
+1387 
-1394 ELGLRLIT
+1394 
-1402 YIPDIIKNSIFVYAE
+1402 
-1417 ENQKSKNTF
+1417 
-1426 DYYEYYLTDISVD
+1426 
-1439 SKNYV
+1439 
-1444 VKSAVGVR
+1444 
-1452 NGRRYYTFNLSE
+1452 YYTFREANGTWIIAGALRVDRILSE
-1464 IKDKGAFIDSR
+1464 EERQHIFDEAGYDEQAAWESSKDYAHRRRQYEERIAREENRQLFQTA
-1475 PVSDIQPGR
+1475 SDI
-1484 PTSQGSLPD
+1484 TS
-1493 IKDTRLLSILQA
+1493 T
-1505 DSSKVVDEN
+1505 E
-1514 GEPLVVYHGSK
+1514 
-1525 WAGGPI
+1525 
-1531 REFDI
+1531 
-1536 NPAYGAMYLSSS
+1536 
-1548 KEVAESYIPE
+1548 
-1558 SLNEAN
+1558 
-1564 VDDLYPGTPELQ
+1564 
-1576 PVFSLY
+1576 
-1582 ANVRN
+1582 
-1587 PLFADAKG
+1587 
-1595 ESWRSVEFEGEWLSS
+1595 
-1610 DDLIDIAMER
+1610 
-1620 GNDAVILRNVIDSS
+1620 
-1634 TVKTPATDLM
+1634 
-1644 IFDPNQLKSV
+1644 
-1654 DNQGTFSS
+1654 
-1662 ESNDIYYQTA
+1662 
-1672 EESAEWRDTDIRLRD
+1672 EWREADIRLRD
-1687 NEANFDIAGRH
+1687 NEANFDIAGRP
-1698 LAPNGKLSNLSYRD
+1698 LAPNGKLSNLPYRD

-1721 IRWFGDWMNNPE
+1721 MAWFGDWMNNPE

-1757 EFSRDFAGRTA
+1757 EFSRDFAGRSA

-1825 ALTSEVE
+1825 ALTSEIE

-1879 FKSDMLIA
+1879 FKSDMLMV

-1919 RSQGYDGIIIR
+1919 RTQGYDGIIIR

-1960 RGTFSSESNDILYQL
+1960 RGTFSSESNNILYQL

-2021 KPEQDNEAS
+2021 RPEQDNEAS
-2030 VRTGVFYLPTG
+2030 VRTGVFYLPRG
-2041 SSATRYYKG
+2041 ASQSRYYRGGTG
-2050 FTSTGLYGGSVKFR
+2050 FYGGSAHFT

-2072 LAVRG
+2072 LAVKG
-2077 YTGGDVPLKAYEILK
+2077 ATGGNVPLKAYEALFGK
-2092 GEQAASELKHD
+2092 EAAKKLEEDCESIMRPYQRSAKANRAMDVYYEYLPY
-2103 ADYLINSFKR
+2103 ADDDYMDFSTLEINSR
-2113 DVRYDRLRELAEKYG
+2113 EGNQLRYA
-2128 INDDEYIDI
+2128 I
-2137 SDIFYNSEQGSQLK
+2137 
-2151 FAFQENVVA
+2151 QENIIA
-2160 HALRDA
+2160 HAVREA

-2176 RKLTEIF
+2176 GKLTEIF

-2194 SDTPWATYTPEAQT
+2194 SDTPWAAYTPEAQT

-2228 NPIIA
+2228 SPIIA

-2249 KLRAATKDIRGSY
+2249 KLRAATRDIRGTY
-2262 INRET
+2262 TNRET
-2267 GRTINFGR
+2267 GKTINFGR

-2306 YTGAVN
+2306 YAGTVN
-2312 DPEGRIFDYYVS
+2312 DSEGRIFDYYVS

-2337 SVITDR
+2337 SIITDR

-2387 SFLQGKEPVPATI
+2387 SFLQGKEPAPSVNRREA
-2400 SRKTG
+2400 G
-2405 KISGNTLFQTMTEE
+2405 KASSNTLFQTMTEE

-2439 YQIMDSDISDAVRDY
+2439 YQVMDSDISDAVRDY
-2454 MAELMSTAAEY
+2454 MAELMATASEY

-2480 QDEELMGAEQEEL
+2480 QDEELMGAAREEL
-2493 DKYILDAWNR
+2493 DKYIYDAWNR

-2633 YAKATGTDFWSSI
+2633 YAKATGSDFWSSI

-2691 DPYKSEVLESLIS
+2691 DPYQSEALESLIS
-2704 KQERKIEDARADIR
+2704 KQERKIEDAQADIR

-2755 RTRLQEISERIA
+2755 RTRLQAISERIA
-2767 KASQRDFGEDGKV
+2767 KASQRDFGENGKV

-2823 EERWKASNRERQLK
+2823 EERWKAANRERQLEK
-2837 DRHKEEMADRYRR
+2837 RHKEEMADRYRR

-2873 RERDNLRKVREHK
+2873 RERDTLRKIKEHK
-2886 QKLANIIKKEPSKG
+2886 QKLANIIKREPSKG

-2920 RTSMMIDGKPY
+2920 RTNMMIDGKPY

-2946 DPVIFD
+2946 DPIIFD

-3100 SHIDTSDF
+3100 NHINTSDF

-3165 EIPGEGYNE
+3165 EIPGEGWKKDRE
-3174 KRTEESNRRIRE
+3174 RTKESNKRIRE
-3186 LGDRRYENV
+3186 LGDQRYENV

-3209 VLFALVRLIE
+3209 VLFSLVRLIE

-3236 IYNTV
+3236 IYNVV
-3241 VTKEDYYLPINRT
+3241 VTKEDYYLPLNRT
-3254 DYAGSSPAESVK
+3254 DYAGSSPAETVK

-3293 RQSNINTDFFRVW
+3293 RQSNINTDFFGIW

-3354 KNHISLIANPRSFQ
+3354 ENHISLIANPRSFQ

-3417 ARGYLAFSSHP
+3417 ARGYMAFTTHP
-3428 NEVWAEICRLSPF
+3428 IEVWAEICRLSPF

-3460 AELPKWRRGMA
+3460 AELPKWRRGIA
-3471 KLNEKGMMGLEW
+3471 KFNEKGMKGLEW

-3545 NRNEALKILTQFQA
+3545 NRNEALKILTQFTA

-3574 AFRNKQYAK
+3574 AVRNKQYAK
-3583 AIGMSMGYVVSGII
+3583 AIGMSMGYFVSGII
-3597 LYAVQDGLFGDDD
+3597 LYAVQQGFKGDDD
-3610 DDDDRRGLGWR
+3610 DDENSGWDKFR
-3621 LLYSGVFSQPISG
+3621 DVLYFGTTQLTAG
-3634 VPLIS
+3634 VPIIS
-3639 NYIDAAAEKIIT
+3639 DYVDSIVEKFIT
-3651 GESEGV
+3651 GETEGV
-3657 YNSPIFP
+3657 FNTATLPA
-3664 PVDRVF
+3664 VDRVY
-3670 RTINSMT
+3670 RTINEIS
-3677 NKDWEKAAENAINS
+3677 DGEWAKAAEH
-3691 MLLFTGLPYSA
+3691 MLDSLMLFTGLPYSFK
-3702 LNDVKKAISW
+3702 NDVKKAISW

>member
-44 ENTSLHDKGSQ
+44 ENTKLQEKTSL

-602 NTAEEADLKDRLINT
+602 NTAEEADLKDRLINA

-700 PGQHRTGAT
+700 PGQNRTGAT

-722 YAGENANPTT
+722 YAGKGANPTT

-759 NDESFKRFVDNNK
+759 NDESFKRFVDNNR
-772 MIHHKDLSTLFM
+772 MIHHKDLSTLFT

-828 YDALRGTG
+828 YDALKGTG

-855 AASVSSTAD
+855 ASSE
-864 TAGAERTVSQN
+864 GAVSQN
-875 TAQDA
+875 TEQAA
-880 SSDVLSGEELPDA
+880 ASDVLSGEELPDA
-893 ETAGDVSAEEVN
+893 ETAVDVPAEEEN
-905 VQPSAPERG
+905 VQPSVSEGG

-995 AEKYE
+995 TEKYE
-1000 AKRRKVEDT
+1000 AKRRKMEDT

-1034 SPSQYIAQTGADS
+1034 SPSQYIAETGADS
-1047 AFTLS
+1047 DFTLS
-1052 IDADNVHIEGF
+1052 VDVDNVHIEGF

-1084 EEVEALIQRAI
+1084 E
-1095 ETAESHIPVE
+1095 T
-1105 YSESSW
+1105 
-1111 NALFGENRQIETPI
+1111 
-1125 GPVVMGHNQFK
+1125 
-1136 KLADRKR
+1136 
-1143 TDIVGMIKPT
+1143 
-1153 LERPSF
+1153 
-1159 IIREA
+1159 
-1164 HGSNNGNDSFNY
+1164 
-1176 IKVFNDKN
+1176 
-1184 GHRWLFSVVISQDD
+1184 
-1198 GWYVISNRG
+1198 
-1207 IHDNQLQKLL
+1207 
-1217 LKETNSLAYVAA
+1217 
-1229 DNQRTPSFVQRREL
+1229 
-1243 TGRPIDNLSSQ
+1243 
-1254 DAAVNKTAY
+1254 
-1263 QTQEESI
+1263 SI
-1270 EWKNTED
+1270 EWKNTEN

-1287 AEGRHLAPNGKPSN
+1287 SEGRHLAPNGKPSN

-1318 FGDWEHAYRIKKWL
+1318 FGDWEHAYRINKWL
-1332 SNENVLAIDSDKYSG
+1332 SNENVLAIDPDKYSG

-1381 DGVSET
+1381 DGVSEI

-1394 ELGLRLIT
+1394 ELGLKLIT
-1402 YIPDIIKNSIFVYAE
+1402 YIPDIIKNSTFVYAE

-1439 SKNYV
+1439 SKNYI

-1514 GEPLVVYHGSK
+1514 GEPLIVYHGSK

-1582 ANVRN
+1582 ANARN

-1595 ESWRSVEFEGEWLSS
+1595 DSWRSVEFEGEWLSS

-1721 IRWFGDWMNNPE
+1721 IRWFGDWMNSPE

-1757 EFSRDFAGRTA
+1757 EFSRDFAGRSA

-1825 ALTSEVE
+1825 ALTSEIE
-1832 RLSRL
+1832 RLSGL
-1837 ISRYEASTDRAISER
+1837 ISRYEASTGRAISER

-1900 SFDGEDNASAINER
+1900 SFYGEDNASAINER

-1960 RGTFSSESNDILYQL
+1960 RGAFSSDNPDIYYQTA
-1975 SPEYVRENMD
+1975 EYTE
-1985 YETKMPTDDAFLD
+1985 AL
-1998 AVRNTPG
+1998 
-2005 ARIEDD
+2005 
-2011 GIIIDLERWQ
+2011 ID
-2021 KPEQDNEAS
+2021 
-2030 VRTGVFYLPTG
+2030 
-2041 SSATRYYKG
+2041 
-2050 FTSTGLYGGSVKFR
+2050 SVK
-2064 GETLLKAP
+2064 E
-2072 LAVRG
+2072 
-2077 YTGGDVPLKAYEILK
+2077 TGGEVSENGLIHVYHRTTPENADSIRKQGYMKALEDGLFFSTKADGQNIGYGEGVVDFWIPANLLEI
-2092 GEQAASELKHD
+2092 D
-2103 ADYLINSFKR
+2103 
-2113 DVRYDRLRELAEKYG
+2113 
-2128 INDDEYIDI
+2128 
-2137 SDIFYNSEQGSQLK
+2137 DIFNDEVHLRFPLESSRKITDIRPFRQG
-2151 FAFQENVVA
+2151 
-2160 HALRDA
+2160 
-2166 GYDSVVGFNR
+2166 
-2176 RKLTEIF
+2176 KL
-2183 DVREGNYPSET
+2183 
-2194 SDTPWATYTPEAQT
+2194 

-2306 YTGAVN
+2306 YAGTVN
-2312 DPEGRIFDYYVS
+2312 DSEGRIFDYYVS

-2387 SFLQGKEPVPATI
+2387 SFLQGKEPVSAAI
-2400 SRKTG
+2400 SRESG

-2480 QDEELMGAEQEEL
+2480 QDEELMGAALEEL

-2718 RLEAEKKAISRR
+2718 KLEAEKKAISRR

-2755 RTRLQEISERIA
+2755 RTRLQQISERIA
-2767 KASQRDFGEDGKV
+2767 KASQRDFGENGKV

-2823 EERWKASNRERQLK
+2823 EERWKAANRERQLEK
-2837 DRHKEEMADRYRR
+2837 RHKEEMADRYRR

-3100 SHIDTSDF
+3100 NHIDTSDF

-3165 EIPGEGYNE
+3165 EIQGEGW
-3174 KRTEESNRRIRE
+3174 KKDRARTKESNRRIRE

-3293 RQSNINTDFFRVW
+3293 RQSNINTDFFGVW

-3389 LGLRPRSI
+3389 LGGLRPRSI

-3417 ARGYLAFSSHP
+3417 ARGYMAFSTHP

-3471 KLNEKGMMGLEW
+3471 KLNEKGMLGLEW

-3583 AIGMSMGYVVSGII
+3583 AIGMSMGYIVSGII

-3610 DDDDRRGLGWR
+3610 EDDDRRGLGWR
-3621 LLYSGVFSQPISG
+3621 LLYSGLSQPISG

>member
-1 MAGNTR
+1 MMEALTNTPEEKINRRQRAGAYDSLPNSALITPPSESDLLAMA
-7 DITLLGKGQRLTPL
+7 
-21 SDIVSSPD
+21 
-29 SAPSV
+29 SAPERTEISLSGIGKIEV
-34 YSGGRIVPLS
+34 SQDTYSFIQNRLS
-44 ENTSLHDKGSQ
+44 
-55 NSGMQSIQLGAMPKM
+55 
-70 EVTPQQY
+70 
-77 RFIMNHLAGIKDKAQ
+77 GILDNAQ
-92 AEAEEIRL
+92 REAEEIRL
-100 ASALSYS
+100 ASAFAFARNLNIPFKTAYS
-107 RNFGLPLDYCLRNLE
+107 NLDTLTKNWNGFAEYKPTASNYRAILNSFSISKRSFDRGRIGDELKTTTDPARRQQLLQEAAALEAEIESLQDNVPRNF
-122 EMNKA
+122 
-127 YLGTEYKATATNFR
+127 
-141 AIYNEGQIGKLT
+141 
-153 VERGRLG
+153 
-160 NLIMNTS
+160 
-167 DPAKREELL
+167 
-176 AQVSEIDAS
+176 
-185 IESMQDSLP
+185 
-194 RNWLVEMAKMTGNS
+194 LVEMAKLSANSAYFSARSLISSFSYGKGTDLAVKAVSAIAPVNPALASLLVSASS
-208 LYFTASSGVAGLKG
+208 LYGGFK
-222 AGVGA
+222 
-227 IGVGVL
+227 
-233 QGLGTIGVS
+233 VS
-242 NPLTAVP
+242 KEVE
-249 VAGTIAAVSLLFQG
+249 G
-263 KNTYEIESGNTYLDL
+263 GNLYLDL
-278 LNNGVEPEIAKGMG
+278 ISNGVEENIARGMSD
-292 NIGGL
+292 IGGFL
-297 INAAIEAGLG
+297 IGAVEVGLDG
-307 GLTSSWLT
+307 VTTSWL
-315 KLGVPVDS
+315 KALGVPVEN
-323 FVSKLTTRMLA
+323 FTSKVVTRFLA
-334 NGHLGAFGKVLMDVG
+334 KGTFGKLGTVLTRTAASAGM
-349 TSSIEEGLEEG
+349 EGLEEG
-360 FQGIATSLA
+360 IQGIISLAA
-369 EDIAYTISET
+369 EDIAYVLSET
-379 SDVEPDWNVIE
+379 SDVEPDWNIVQN
-390 SFASDFV
+390 FASDFI
-397 GGAAS
+397 GGFAA
-402 SVLLGLPASAISAN
+402 SVLLGLPASAINTSADFQTIKDLEAL
-416 SDYRTVK
+416 SI
-423 GLDAVAMSVRSRES
+423 SVRSKES
-437 YDAIAAS
+437 YDSIAAQ
-444 LKPDDSI
+444 LKPEGI

-456 KAFTDKRFDEAEKR
+456 KTVTDRKFKEGEEKGLKAFA
-470 GFEEFRAEVN
+470 AEVN

-502 KLEGEEEQTA
+502 KLEGEEEQAA

-518 KGGRLYGHE
+518 KRGRLYGHE

-602 NTAEEADLKDRLINT
+602 NTAEEADLKDRLINA

-709 EFYHLTDGVKAVI
+709 EFYHITDGVKAVI

-759 NDESFKRFVDNNK
+759 NDESFKRFVDNNR
-772 MIHHKDLSTLFM
+772 MIHHKDLSTLFT

-828 YDALRGTG
+828 YDALKGTG

-855 AASVSSTAD
+855 ASSE
-864 TAGAERTVSQN
+864 GTVSQN
-875 TAQDA
+875 TEQAA
-880 SSDVLSGEELPDA
+880 ASDVLSGEELPDA
-893 ETAGDVSAEEVN
+893 ETAVDVPAEEEN
-905 VQPSAPERG
+905 VQPSVSEGG

-952 GLVRESAGSVTATD
+952 GLVRESTGSVTATD

-995 AEKYE
+995 TEKYE
-1000 AKRRKVEDT
+1000 AKRRKMEDT

-1034 SPSQYIAQTGADS
+1034 SPSQYIAETGADS

-1084 EEVEALIQRAI
+1084 EE
-1095 ETAESHIPVE
+1095 
-1105 YSESSW
+1105 
-1111 NALFGENRQIETPI
+1111 
-1125 GPVVMGHNQFK
+1125 
-1136 KLADRKR
+1136 
-1143 TDIVGMIKPT
+1143 
-1153 LERPSF
+1153 
-1159 IIREA
+1159 
-1164 HGSNNGNDSFNY
+1164 
-1176 IKVFNDKN
+1176 
-1184 GHRWLFSVVISQDD
+1184 
-1198 GWYVISNRG
+1198 
-1207 IHDNQLQKLL
+1207 
-1217 LKETNSLAYVAA
+1217 
-1229 DNQRTPSFVQRREL
+1229 
-1243 TGRPIDNLSSQ
+1243 
-1254 DAAVNKTAY
+1254 
-1263 QTQEESI
+1263 SI

-1287 AEGRHLAPNGKPSN
+1287 SEGRHLAPNGKPSN

-1582 ANVRN
+1582 ANARN

-1757 EFSRDFAGRTA
+1757 EFSRDFAGRSA

-1825 ALTSEVE
+1825 ALTSEIE
-1832 RLSRL
+1832 RLSGL
-1837 ISRYEASTDRAISER
+1837 ISRYEASTGRAISER

-1900 SFDGEDNASAINER
+1900 SFDDEDNASAINER

-1985 YETKMPTDDAFLD
+1985 YETKMPTDEAFLD

-2176 RKLTEIF
+2176 RKLTEVF

-2194 SDTPWATYTPEAQT
+2194 SDTPWATYAPESQT
-2208 LYQTQAEEFSERLN
+2208 LYQTQAEKKRIDSEYFAALDRGDMETAQRIVDNQARLN
-2222 GLMESV
+2222 GYISDDDYRMMHQAPYRDREGFNKNILDLANGSDFV
-2228 NPIIA
+2228 PA
-2233 DQELHDVFEG
+2233 DYWTHPEWYGIQ
-2243 DRISLK
+2243 
-2249 KLRAATKDIRGSY
+2249 Y
-2262 INRET
+2262 ET
-2267 GRTINFGR
+2267 GGWESFGR
-2275 TALGE
+2275 VQRAMQRARDLAAKGYSEERIRNRLSITMYRAVPADVKE
-2280 LTRHDFRNRE
+2280 DDFRNGDWITPSR
-2290 QAESIF
+2290 QYAELHGRSNINGPYRIITMNVLAKNVYWNADSIN
-2296 HVPEF
+2296 EWGYDDG
-2301 IENGR
+2301 ENYAYR
-2306 YTGAVN
+2306 NTKNNRKLTDTVVR
-2312 DPEGRIFDYYVS
+2312 DF
-2324 RFVYDGNDYLVWS
+2324 DGNIVP
-2337 SVITDR
+2337 
-2343 GDTYYDHKL
+2343 
-2352 ISWKEIKDYLASG
+2352 
-2365 FEITSLGLD
+2365 
-2374 GSSPSTLKNTRLL
+2374 PSQRFNY
-2387 SFLQGKEPVPATI
+2387 
-2400 SRKTG
+2400 RKWETF
-2405 KISGNTLFQTMTEE
+2405 FQTMTEE

-2425 DAALDYALTNPERL
+2425 DAAHDYALTNPERL

-2454 MAELMSTAAEY
+2454 MTELMATAAEY

-2480 QDEELMGAEQEEL
+2480 QDEELMGAAQEEL
-2493 DKYILDAWNR
+2493 DKYIIDAWNR

-2619 KGILKANPSYYRDL
+2619 KGILRANPSFYRDL
-2633 YAKATGTDFWSSI
+2633 YAKATGSDFWSSI

-2741 WRETTKLQDEIDKA
+2741 WRETKKLQDEIDKA

-2823 EERWKASNRERQLK
+2823 EERWKAANRERQLEK
-2837 DRHKEEMADRYRR
+2837 RHKEEMADRYRR

-2873 RERDNLRKVREHK
+2873 RERDSLRKIKEHK
-2886 QKLANIIKKEPSKG
+2886 QKLANIIKREPSKG

-2999 QRKHVAKTRKMV
+2999 QRKHVAKIRKMV

-3044 DIYYGSANMSRRTQ
+3044 DIYYGSANMSRRAQ

-3100 SHIDTSDF
+3100 SHINTSDF

-3137 SRRNREAVAYGKLV
+3137 SHRNREAVAYGKLV
-3151 TQLEKDAIREEVLN
+3151 TQLEKDAIREEMLN

-3293 RQSNINTDFFRVW
+3293 RQSDINTDFFGIW

-3354 KNHISLIANPRSFQ
+3354 ENHISLIANPRSFQ

-3428 NEVWAEICRLSPF
+3428 IEVWAEICRLSPF

-3471 KLNEKGMMGLEW
+3471 KLNEKGMKGLEW

-3515 IDQAAAKIADDFVQE
+3515 IDQAAAKVADDFVQE

-3574 AFRNKQYAK
+3574 AVRNKQYAK
-3583 AIGMSMGYVVSGII
+3583 AIGMSMGYVVSGMI
-3597 LYAVQDGLFGDDD
+3597 LYAVQDGLFGDDDD

-3702 LNDVKKAISW
+3702 VNDVKKAISW